1 MAASATWQQ
10 SPSRTLPPRQTT
22 VVSTPQ
28 LLAPRITPSPAC
40 YEPNDVAIELSTAI
54 LVTDYTRF
62 YDTPISTF
70 QPVYLALPDGS
81 LTTVPFM
88 DDLARSYLSLLV
100 TAMLAT
106 LFLRNIIV
114 CFDYLRRVN
123 LKRKT
128 LFYLLLCSQLLSVG
142 YFLEP
147 PLASVQF
154 ISDRSG
160 AITCLLLQF
169 TPRLHGVCNTAFI

>member
-22 VVSTPQ
+22 VVSSPQ
-28 LLAPRITPSPAC
+28 LLAPRITPSPTC
-40 YEPNDVAIELSTAI
+40 YEPNAVAIELSTAI

-154 ISDRSG
+154 ISAGSG